1 VQKLLIS
8 VLISNEEIFARCQN
22 ILNAKY
28 FVNKFRPVMR
38 FILDYANEYRA
49 LPKHVQIQAQFGVN
63 LDVVDDINAQQQ
75 DAFLDEIEEF
85 CKNRALADAV
95 LGAPELIQKGN
106 YAEVE
111 KRVKDAILVGLSS
124 NIGINYFAEPKER
137 LLRIKNSNGQV
148 SCGWTTVDKKLY
160 GGVNRKELTIWCAGS
175 GGGKSVTMQ
184 NMAVNMVK
192 AGLNVIYISLEL
204 SEEMISM
211 RLDSMVSGVN
221 TTEIFARIDDVEI
234 KVLMAG
240 KKSGKFHVK
249 QLPQGTTANDI
260 RSYLKNYEIETGSK
274 CDTLFVDYLDLMFP
288 NNKKIDVSNL
298 FIKDKFVTEELR
310 GLAVER
316 NMIVQTASQLGRCL
330 TLDTTVVRNGE
341 KIRIDQ
347 LKVGD
352 YIENESGPVKVTEIL
367 PIIKQGVF
375 EIKTKSDKSIKASA
389 KHMFPTKH
397 GLKTLESGLAVG
409 DLLRCRLINEDWDEI
424 ESIAYIGIQDTVD
437 INVDNDRLFWANDI
451 LTHNSATNESEMD
464 HSHIAG
470 GISKIQTADNVIA
483 ILCTPAMRDRG
494 QYQFQFMKTRS
505 SSGVG
510 SKVIMGYNQETL
522 RIYDLD
528 EEGGGVVAPVKTAAD
543 MMSDL
548 RRKNNSATTETNQ
561 DHQPAKNV
569 ATLKELTQMVRR

>member
-1 VQKLLIS
+1 MTNRDYNEDVQKLLLS

-49 LPKHVQIQAQFGVN
+49 LPKHIQIQAQFGIT
-63 LDVVDDINAQQQ
+63 LDIIDDINAQQQ

-124 NIGINYFAEPKER
+124 NIGINYFADPKER

-184 NMAVNMVK
+184 NMAVNMIK

-211 RLDSMVSGVN
+211 RLDSMVTGVN
-221 TTEIFARIDDVEI
+221 TTEIFARIDDVDI

-240 KKSGKFHVK
+240 KKSGKFHIK
-249 QLPQGTTANDI
+249 QLPQGTTTNDI

-274 CDTLFVDYLDLMFP
+274 CDALFVDYLDLMFP

-316 NMIVQTASQLGRCL
+316 NMIVQTASQLGR
-330 TLDTTVVRNGE
+330 
-341 KIRIDQ
+341 
-347 LKVGD
+347 
-352 YIENESGPVKVTEIL
+352 
-367 PIIKQGVF
+367 
-375 EIKTKSDKSIKASA
+375 
-389 KHMFPTKH
+389 
-397 GLKTLESGLAVG
+397 
-409 DLLRCRLINEDWDEI
+409 
-424 ESIAYIGIQDTVD
+424 
-437 INVDNDRLFWANDI
+437 
-451 LTHNSATNESEMD
+451 SATNESEMD

-528 EEGGGVVAPVKTAAD
+528 EEHSVVAPVKTASD

-548 RRKNNSATTETNQ
+548 RRKNNSATTESTNNQ
-561 DHQPAKNV
+561 EHQQPVRTV